1 MALTSHDVSRRYGGD
16 IGDCNGIPFNPGYH
30 RSIEMKIN
38 LDGTRYTPLE
48 IVRSGELLARLF
60 ATESIQKIRVF
71 TSGFHRECNKS
82 LDLTESILTSVRVTF
97 VGSVVLPP
105 SHSVSF
111 TVSDEDGIVVQVYR
125 NGVYMVRV
133 AYCWGHPH
141 TSNCG
146 AMVFSRLG
154 NPYQGSEVV
163 IRGLMLG
170 TFLSR
175 RSVMYFSGSL
185 EESGRY
191 IEAFKKM
198 GFKLNWE
205 GLNIKTRHRLFSCAL
220 SLYPD
225 SRR

>member
-1 MALTSHDVSRRYGGD
+1 
-16 IGDCNGIPFNPGYH
+16 
-30 RSIEMKIN
+30 MKIN
-38 LDGTRYTPLE
+38 LDGERYTPLE

-60 ATESIQKIRVF
+60 ATESIKKIRVF
-71 TSGFHRECNKS
+71 MSGRLRVHDESIFP
-82 LDLTESILTSVRVTF
+82 TESALTSVRDTF
-97 VGSVVLPP
+97 GRSVVLPP

-111 TVSDEDGIVVQVYR
+111 TLSGENPAVQVDNQGV
-125 NGVYMVRV
+125 NGCRIRV
-133 AYCWGHPH
+133 AYGCGHPH
-141 TSNCG
+141 ASNCG

-191 IEAFKKM
+191 IEALKKM